1 VSADYVLPSAK
12 DSEQVAADWVARLDR
27 DGLLSACTDVDALC
41 QDEEDFALW
50 LNAEMAHRVAFLRAL
65 SAWSRAERLSVLRS
79 NQPALR
85 QSFVRRPAVQIL
97 AAAACV
103 AIAILVVMPF
113 GLFGG
118 EPAAPQPLHYQT
130 ARGEMKTL
138 TLEDGSVLT
147 LNTDTSVD
155 VMFSDDERQVALIE
169 GEVFF
174 DVAKAPERPFL
185 IDAGEGQVRVL
196 GTSFGIE
203 RRQGIVEV
211 AVSEGTVWV
220 GNSAQADASESI
232 LTPGMI
238 GYVSEN
244 GVMVETSGVEAIDQR
259 LLWREG
265 RLRFDDTP
273 LRDVAAEFNRY
284 NTIQLAI
291 TDEATGDI
299 EIGGTFRLD
308 NVEAFARLANEG
320 LGLEVRHA
328 PGRIELSSK

>member
-1 VSADYVLPSAK
+1 MNADYALLSADDA
-12 DSEQVAADWVARLDR
+12 EQAAADWLARLDR
-27 DGLLSACTDVDALC
+27 EGLLSGPVDVDALC
-41 QDEEDFALW
+41 DARHDFDVW
-50 LNAEMAHRVAFLRAL
+50 VNAEMGHRVAFLRAAT
-65 SAWSRAERLSVLRS
+65 AWSRAERLAALKTHEAIPRRS
-79 NQPALR
+79 ILQ
-85 QSFVRRPAVQIL
+85 RPVVQML
-97 AAAACV
+97 AAAACI
-103 AIAILVVMPF
+103 AMAILVVIPL
-113 GLFGG
+113 GLF
-118 EPAAPQPLHYQT
+118 EAAPGQPEPLHYQT

-155 VMFSDDERQVALIE
+155 ITFSDDKRQVALIE

-203 RRQGIVEV
+203 RRQGVVEV

-220 GNSAQADASESI
+220 GSAAHADTSESI

-238 GYVSEN
+238 GYASAN
-244 GVMVETSGVEAIDQR
+244 GVIVETSDVAAVDQR

-284 NTIQLAI
+284 NTIQLVV

-308 NVEAFARLANEG
+308 NVEAFARLANDG
-320 LGLEVRHA
+320 LGLDVSHA
-328 PGRIELSSK
+328 PGRIELSSE

>member
-1 VSADYVLPSAK
+1 MSADYVLPSAR

-27 DGLLSACTDVDALC
+27 EGLLSACTDVDALC

-79 NQPALR
+79 NQPAPR
-85 QSFVRRPAVQIL
+85 KSFVRRPAVQML

-103 AIAILVVMPF
+103 AMAILVVMPF

-155 VMFSDDERQVALIE
+155 VTFSDDKRQVALIE
-169 GEVFF
+169 GEAFF

-196 GTSFGIE
+196 GTSFGVE
-203 RRQGIVEV
+203 RRQGVVEV

-220 GNSAQADASESI
+220 GSSAQKDASESI

-238 GYVSEN
+238 GYASAN
-244 GVMVETSGVEAIDQR
+244 GVIVETTDVETVSQR
-259 LLWREG
+259 LMWREG
-265 RLRFDDTP
+265 RLKFNDTP

-284 NTIQLAI
+284 NTIQLVV

-308 NVEAFARLANEG
+308 NVEAFARLANDG
-320 LGLEVRHA
+320 LGLDVSHA

>member
-1 VSADYVLPSAK
+1 MSADYVLPSAEDTEK
-12 DSEQVAADWVARLDR
+12 VAADWVARLDR
-27 DGLLSACTDVDALC
+27 EGLLSARTDVDALC
-41 QDEEDFALW
+41 QDEENFALW
-50 LNAEMAHRVAFLRAL
+50 LNAEMAHRVTFLRAL

-79 NQPALR
+79 NQPAQR
-85 QSFVRRPAVQIL
+85 KSIVHRPAVQML

-103 AIAILVVMPF
+103 AMAFLMVMPF

-118 EPAAPQPLHYQT
+118 EPVAPKPLYYET

-147 LNTDTSVD
+147 LNTDTSLNVT
-155 VMFSDDERQVALIE
+155 FSNDKRQVALIE

-185 IDAGEGQVRVL
+185 INAGEGQVRVL
-196 GTSFGIE
+196 GTSFDVE
-203 RRQGIVEV
+203 RRQGVVEV

-220 GNSAQADASESI
+220 GSSALADVSESV

-238 GYVSEN
+238 GYASAN
-244 GVMVETSGVEAIDQR
+244 GIIVETSDLETVGQR

-284 NTIQLAI
+284 NTIQLVI
-291 TDEATGDI
+291 TDEATGDV

-308 NVEAFARLANEG
+308 DVEAFARLANDG
-320 LGLEVRHA
+320 LGLHVSYA
-328 PGRIELSSK
+328 PGRIELSGK